1 MNTPNTIN
9 DGGPAFPVPDSH
21 YPNGQVQYGCNG
33 MSLRAYFAGQALT
46 GEVAALSSAES
57 LKIAVRA
64 AEMSNLSL
72 EEHTAIQCVRYAD
85 ALIEEL
91 NKTQQ

>member
-1 MNTPNTIN
+1 MNTIN

-33 MSLRAYFAGQALT
+33 MSLRSYFAGQAMQGILT
-46 GEVAALSSAES
+46 AVTNAHLHYKGSTPSDQIVAQW
-57 LKIAVRA
+57 AVEA
-64 AEMSNLSL
+64 
-72 EEHTAIQCVRYAD
+72 AD
-85 ALIEEL
+85 ALIAEL